1 MRRLAQTISS
11 LLSSTC
17 QGRLCGDNV
26 TIVEMGLRD
35 GLQNE
40 KIVLPTEIKLEL
52 IRRLTGAG
60 LRVVEATSFVSHK
73 RVPQLADHAQLFAS
87 LNKDAGI
94 RYPVVVPN
102 VQGLEA
108 ALNLNAKDIAV
119 LVAATNTFSRKNVNC
134 SIEESFER
142 IKQILGSSGADK
154 LRARAYISCA
164 FGCPYEGEVK
174 IDTVCSIAERL
185 VQIGCSEVSVAD
197 TIGVGTPGT
206 VFELLNALLSV
217 ISPSKMA
224 VHFHNTCG
232 QALANV
238 LVALSLGIRTIDSS
252 ISGLGGCPFA
262 RDATGNLAT
271 EDLVHMLSSLN
282 MESGVR
288 LVALIETSRWISAVL
303 NRQPNS
309 YIANLGIC

>member
-119 LVAATNTFSRKNVNC
+119 LVAATNTFR
-134 SIEESFER
+134 R
-142 IKQILGSSGADK
+142 TGADK